1 MRQAMRKDTVADQTT
16 EIHRHAY
23 NVAFDA
29 LGLSWHWD
37 EATYIRL
44 QSLGHDGVRVYLET
58 EQSHLLRAYE
68 ADFLVH
74 AIEAAKARSHGN
86 GTTGQVRSA
95 SFAN

>member
-37 EATYIRL
+37 EATYVRL

-68 ADFLVH
+68 ADFLIH
-74 AIEAAKARSHGN
+74 AIESAKARGF
-86 GTTGQVRSA
+86 GIQTTGQSRST